1 MLLIM
6 ILKAVE
12 IMGLSSMKGMDNLEY
27 TIKNNGNLSNR
38 YYIVNLYFYK
48 NNGYQ
53 EPKETLELGNQDT
66 DKNEWMHIEIY
77 PDKVF
82 MRINTFG
89 GRKHSKKIDMNRD
102 LTNEALILEAIGI
115 FTNYWG

>member
-6 ILKAVE
+6 ILKAVK
-12 IMGLSSMKGMDNLEY
+12 IMELSLIKGMDNLEY

-38 YYIVNLYFYK
+38 YYIVNLYSYK

-53 EPKETLELGNQDT
+53 EPKETLEFGNRDT

-77 PDKVF
+77 PSKVF

-89 GRKHSKKIDMNRD
+89 GRKQVIH
-102 LTNEALILEAIGI
+102 LI
-115 FTNYWG
+115 F